1 MIITVI
7 VVFFERS
14 GLRVIKED
22 EEIQD
27 DNISEIQEIEDK
39 KERFLIQSDYNDEV
53 FEFVNNNKGFNENEF
68 SVLSKLDIVLQ

>member
-27 DNISEIQEIEDK
+27 DNILEIQEIEDK
-39 KERFLIQSDYNDEV
+39 KERFLIQLDYNDEV
-53 FEFVNNNKGFNENEF
+53 FEIVNNNKGFNENEF
-68 SVLSKLDIVLQ
+68 SVLSMLDIVLQ

>member
-39 KERFLIQSDYNDEV
+39 KERFLIQLDYNDEV

-68 SVLSKLDIVLQ
+68 SVLSMLDIIL

>member
-39 KERFLIQSDYNDEV
+39 KERFLIQLDYNDEV
-53 FEFVNNNKGFNENEF
+53 FEIVNNNKGFNENEF
-68 SVLSKLDIVLQ
+68 SVLSMLDIVLQ

>member
-39 KERFLIQSDYNDEV
+39 KERFLIQLDYNDEV
-53 FEFVNNNKGFNENEF
+53 FEIVNNNKGFNENEF
-68 SVLSKLDIVLQ
+68 SVLSMLDIIL